1 MIKDNLKVVEVN
13 IENAL
18 KRAGREGESVKLITV
33 TKTIDLDRINEAID
47 GGSIDIAENRAQ
59 ELEEKHGI
67 IGDKAKFH
75 MIGHLQTNKVRN
87 IIGKTDL
94 IHSLNRISLAK
105 ELNKRS
111 KANDIVTDVLIQVN
125 VAEEESKSGFK
136 VNEVLPFIES
146 ILDFKNIKVRGLMT
160 MAPHT
165 DDEEILREVFR
176 TMFNLKNDITKRNY
190 KDLTMEY
197 LSMGMTND
205 YEIAIEEGSNMV
217 RIGSAIFGE
226 RKY

>member
-1 MIKDNLKVVEVN
+1 MVEENIKNS
-13 IENAL
+13 L
-18 KRAGREGESVKLITV
+18 KRAGRENESVKLITV
-33 TKTIDLDRINEAID
+33 TKTMDLDKINEAID
-47 GGSIDIAENRAQ
+47 GGARDIGENRAQ
-59 ELEEKHGI
+59 ELEEKHEI
-67 IGDKAKFH
+67 LGDKVKYH
-75 MIGHLQTNKVRN
+75 MIGQLQTNKVRN

-136 VNEVLPFIES
+136 VKEVIPFIES
-146 ILDFKNIKVRGLMT
+146 IIDFENIKVRGLMT

-165 DDEEILREVFR
+165 DDELVLREVFR
-176 TMFNLKNDITKRNY
+176 TMYKLKEDISKKNY
-190 KDLTMEY
+190 KNLTMDY